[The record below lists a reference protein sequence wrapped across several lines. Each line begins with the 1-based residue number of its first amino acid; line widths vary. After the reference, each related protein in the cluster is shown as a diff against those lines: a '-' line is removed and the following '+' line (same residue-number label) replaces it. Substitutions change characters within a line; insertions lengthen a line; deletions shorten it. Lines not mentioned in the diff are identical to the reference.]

1 MDLQVVKLLILTGL
15 FIVSFILGILPV
27 QLTWYYRGRSTT
39 TSKIYDR
46 TRSILSCFAGGV
58 FLATSTLDLLP
69 DTREILKE
77 NMKNSGVL
85 SDYPLGEFIM
95 VLGLILMLTT
105 EQIALI
111 YNGKQESHHTVSRS
125 TLNSI
130 VSDKIVK
137 NEESE
142 TLLSAKENVQIS
154 YHSPEPL
161 FHSDYDIDKG
171 KTRNIQNNRNNMS
184 NVPNSV
190 SSTFRSILL
199 LIALSLHSVFEG
211 LAVGLQKNLSD
222 VFEIT
227 IGILIHKAI
236 IAFSLGM
243 TLAQSTLSYFHS
255 FLSVLTFS
263 LASPIGIGF
272 GLMIVKF
279 RNGSSSSLTEGIF
292 QGLACGT
299 FLYITLFEIVQHELR
314 NSDLRLVKILFL
326 FFGFICMSLLF
337 LIDGH

>member
-27 QLTWYYRGRSTT
+27 QLIWYCRGRATV
-39 TSKIYDR
+39 TSKMYDR
-46 TRSILSCFAGGV
+46 TKSILSCFAGGV

-77 NMKNSGVL
+77 NMKTSGVL
-85 SDYPLGEFIM
+85 SNYPLGEFIM

-111 YNGKQESHHTVSRS
+111 FYGKQESHHHTAS
-125 TLNSI
+125 TRNNI
-130 VSDKIVK
+130 VSENIVK

-142 TLLSAKENVQIS
+142 TLLSAKENVQTS
-154 YHSPEPL
+154 YHSPKPL
-161 FHSDYDIDKG
+161 FHSNHYTNKG
-171 KTRNIQNNRNNMS
+171 KIRNIQKS
-184 NVPNSV
+184 NISNSV

-211 LAVGLQKNLSD
+211 LAVGLQKNSSD
-222 VFEIT
+222 VFEII
-227 IGILIHKAI
+227 IGIIIHKAI

-243 TLAQSTLSYFHS
+243 TLAQSTLSYFNS
-255 FLSVLTFS
+255 LLSVLTFS

-272 GLMIVKF
+272 GLMIVEF
-279 RNGSSSSLTEGIF
+279 RNGTSSSLIEGIL

-299 FLYITLFEIVQHELR
+299 FLYITLFEILQHELR
-314 NSDLRLVKILFL
+314 NSDLRLVKVLFL
-326 FFGFICMSLLF
+326 FIGFICMSLLF